1 MTFDSSK
8 NLSGIGALF
17 IVIAT
22 IGSAVPYL
30 GFLGLIGI
38 ILLLIGLKGLA
49 DVYKEQGIF
58 NNTLYSIIIA
68 IIGGVVAVA
77 TVAITAVSTL
87 ASIGIDLG
95 NIEDWATFGTEL
107 GTYFADFA
115 NFSQL
120 WTIIGAVI
128 VGLVIL
134 FVFLIISMYFV
145 RRSMNQLSSKTGI
158 GLFGTAGLLML
169 VGAVLTIIAVGLVLI
184 WIGWVLATIAFFRM
198 KERQT

>member
-1 MTFDSSK
+1 MDFGTSK
-8 NLSGIGALF
+8 SLSGIGALL

-30 GFLGLIGI
+30 SFLGLLGI

-49 DVYKEQGIF
+49 DVYSEQGIF
-58 NNTLYSIIIA
+58 NNTLYSIIVA

-77 TVAITAVSTL
+77 TVVIMAVSTL

-95 NIEDWATFGTEL
+95 NIGDWATLGTEL

-134 FVFLIISMYFV
+134 YVSLIISMYFV
-145 RRSMNQLSSKTGI
+145 RKSMNQLSSKTGI

-169 VGAVLTIIAVGLVLI
+169 IGAVLTIIVIGLILI
-184 WIGWVLATIAFFRM
+184 WIGWVVATVAFFRM
-198 KERQT
+198 KKP